1 MKFQRV
7 HDGARSDLF
16 DINRVRHIIE
26 PNMTLW
32 YGWDSHPNGAFPIY
46 DQQVEGATGG
56 AAAQVGL
63 RQVLQTQRGGPGNW
77 TSVDFLEV
85 DVGAVFNDSAD
96 DFQRSDVLDP
106 ATNAYNPYA
115 WVQSPYPQFYRY
127 EPELSQWGT
136 HAYTTIAWQLSS
148 TLTFA
153 TSGIF
158 GFTPREVVDLTSS
171 QPQLKTIS
179 GLLRGS
185 IGAQITHS
193 PDTSSYLEYRY
204 LSASEDEIL
213 AAGVL
218 YRIGRKY
225 QLALTPSYD
234 LKRNQFLAFSSSLT
248 RTFPDF
254 DMTFNL
260 GYDLIQDET
269 TVGLRLRIPR
279 QGGGEGYKTY

>member
-1 MKFQRV
+1 M

-171 QPQLKTIS
+171 QPQIKNDLWTASWFYWRADNPFSGYAFVPGVPLPQRIRRRNPRRGRHVPDRSEVPTGVDSFLRSQTRRVSSILFIS
-179 GLLRGS
+179 
-185 IGAQITHS
+185 HS
-193 PDTSSYLEYRY
+193 HLP
-204 LSASEDEIL
+204 
-213 AAGVL
+213 
-218 YRIGRKY
+218 
-225 QLALTPSYD
+225 
-234 LKRNQFLAFSSSLT
+234 
-248 RTFPDF
+248 
-254 DMTFNL
+254 
-260 GYDLIQDET
+260 
-269 TVGLRLRIPR
+269 RLRHDLQP
-279 QGGGEGYKTY
+279 GV